1 MIVKDVIIIW
11 PSTHASI
18 PAGYARETSLDTK
31 YPKAT
36 ANAVNPNVT
45 GGNNS
50 HSHTSP
56 SHSHTA
62 ISHNHTG
69 ATNGYDDER
78 SGTDGNND
86 EITTDAHSHTYNIT
100 GLSGGALTDAIT
112 YASVSA
118 EPPYYKVIFIKALA
132 SKMIPTS
139 AVIYWGSTTLPTNFN
154 LCDGGGGRPDLRNK
168 YLKGADALGDSGAT
182 GGAFNHEH
190 SINHTHT
197 GVSHTHSG
205 DSNYANADYDSGG
218 STTCTSA
225 HSHVIYLNANTAEA
239 GSAYTGNAGITETVE
254 PAYKKVLAIQN
265 NGGGKAMKGAIA
277 LWLGT
282 LANVPKNWQLCNG
295 TNGTPDMR
303 DKFLK
308 CANAGTEI
316 GDTGGSNT
324 HLHASSNS
332 HTHTASGTHTHS
344 SGATS
349 TFNANMG
356 GGFGSNGISR
366 THNHEVTSVS
376 NNTSSWNSTT
386 VTSDSSDNQPDFRT
400 VAYIQ
405 LMKIAGGAPL
415 LANVI

>member
-1 MIVKDVIIIW
+1 
-11 PSTHASI
+11 
-18 PAGYARETSLDTK
+18 
-31 YPKAT
+31 
-36 ANAVNPNVT
+36 
-45 GGNNS
+45 
-50 HSHTSP
+50 
-56 SHSHTA
+56 
-62 ISHNHTG
+62 
-69 ATNGYDDER
+69 
-78 SGTDGNND
+78 
-86 EITTDAHSHTYNIT
+86 
-100 GLSGGALTDAIT
+100 
-112 YASVSA
+112 
-118 EPPYYKVIFIKALA
+118 
-132 SKMIPTS
+132 
-139 AVIYWGSTTLPTNFN
+139 
-154 LCDGGGGRPDLRNK
+154 
-168 YLKGADALGDSGAT
+168 
-182 GGAFNHEH
+182 
-190 SINHTHT
+190 
-197 GVSHTHSG
+197 
-205 DSNYANADYDSGG
+205 
-218 STTCTSA
+218 
-225 HSHVIYLNANTAEA
+225 
-239 GSAYTGNAGITETVE
+239 
-254 PAYKKVLAIQN
+254 
-265 NGGGKAMKGAIA
+265 MKGAIA